1 VDAIKYI
8 DSKKTLFLLGWMMLT
23 GIGTL
28 QMQPVLGGAL
38 VDHWGLSLQQMGL
51 LFGIELIAM
60 AAGCLSAALA
70 ANQHDRR
77 RICQAGLLILALGSC
92 MSALQ
97 PVYGLLCLSR
107 FISGFGGGVMQGIVY
122 ATSVL
127 RTNKDRTYAFTN
139 TILLL
144 WGAVTIA
151 LVPQILP
158 VVGIAGVFLT
168 FPGMVLLT
176 LPLTRLIPRTAPSAP
191 TQASVGS
198 GISLKPILLL
208 TLFGLLFGGHGV
220 LWVYQERIGNMIGLD
235 GASIGAILGLS
246 VLSGAVGAT
255 MAGLIGRRISV
266 LVSQLLG
273 FSGAIVASLIIVYG
287 QSTIAYASAAC
298 IVMAVWFFGLT
309 YLLSYVAECDPSGR
323 LSGLANSAI
332 LIGQGL
338 GPMAAALIVGN
349 GNFHAVGWL
358 SSLIYLI
365 CIAIALYVIGG
376 RKNGNK
382 TVALSKQSTIQE
394 RNHVV

>member
-1 VDAIKYI
+1 
-8 DSKKTLFLLGWMMLT
+8 MMLT

-60 AAGCLSAALA
+60 AAGCLSAALT
-70 ANQHDRR
+70 ANRHDRR
-77 RICQAGLLILALGSC
+77 RICQAGLLTLALGSGI
-92 MSALQ
+92 SALH
-97 PVYGLLCLSR
+97 PMYSVLCLSR
-107 FISGFGGGVMQGIVY
+107 FISGFGGGVIQGTVY

-158 VVGIAGVFLT
+158 AIGIEGVFLT
-168 FPGMVLLT
+168 FPCMVLLT
-176 LPLTRLIPRTAPSAP
+176 LPFTRLIPRTAPVVTVQLGTGSSMPLKSA
-191 TQASVGS
+191 
-198 GISLKPILLL
+198 LLL

-220 LWVYQERIGNMIGLD
+220 LWIYQERIGNIIGLD

-246 VLSGAVGAT
+246 VLSGAAGAT

-266 LVSQLLG
+266 LTSQLLG
-273 FSGAIVASLIIVYG
+273 FAGAIIASLVIVYG
-287 QSTIAYASAAC
+287 QSTLAYASAAC

-309 YLLSYVAECDPSGR
+309 YLLAYVAECDPSGR
-323 LSGLANSAI
+323 LSGLANSSI

-338 GPMAAALIVGN
+338 GPIAAAFAVSN